1 MAWWFFS
8 SEAPSSHKTI
18 SNEEK
23 TYIDS
28 ALALNTSSVANKV
41 HRATSILRF
50 HDESFV
56 VTLTLRQPRMNSCSA
71 SVIIIILIILILI
84 IIIII

>member
-1 MAWWFFS
+1 VTFFVNVVTAGATVVIGWWFAGLFGLSWFVAWWFFS

-28 ALALNTSSVANKV
+28 ALAQNTSNVTNKV
-41 HRATSILRF
+41 
-50 HDESFV
+50 
-56 VTLTLRQPRMNSCSA
+56 Q
-71 SVIIIILIILILI
+71 
-84 IIIII
+84 